1 VELSDAQLQMQ
12 SLNLAQKLDLNMVI
26 ANYLRQKESAM
37 TNHTRTDDT
46 TIDMESLITVIFV
59 IVDDWYQ
66 EQGVQLLQGK
76 RGCKA
81 IFSDSELI
89 SLVLCMDI
97 IPFPS
102 ERQFY
107 QFIRANYL
115 SLFPQLIDRSQFNRR
130 ARCLRLLIEELRRF
144 WLEQLGATL
153 ATKLLLDTKPI
164 PVLGY
169 KRNKKH
175 SDFRGA
181 AAYGVCASR
190 NLKYFGFKLVALTT
204 LDGIPVVYELV
215 PANTDERIA
224 AEEVLDFVGNC
235 DIFGDKGFLG
245 EEWKL
250 DQAERQG
257 NRIWTAKR
265 ANQSRQNSP
274 EYDRWLNSIRE
285 RIEGVFNEVQNVGRN
300 IERLMAKTVIGLCTR
315 IIAKM
320 TNHALKA
327 ILRRFFNIDIIS
339 FSYIEA

>member
-1 VELSDAQLQMQ
+1 
-12 SLNLAQKLDLNMVI
+12 
-26 ANYLRQKESAM
+26 M
-37 TNHTRTDDT
+37 TIYSKTDDT
-46 TIDMESLITVIFV
+46 TIDMEALITVIFV

-66 EQGVQLLQGK
+66 QQGVKLLKGK
-76 RGCKA
+76 RGRKA
-81 IFSDSELI
+81 IFTDSELI
-89 SLVLCMDI
+89 TLVLCMDI

-115 SLFPQLIDRSQFNRR
+115 SLFPHLIDRTQFNRR
-130 ARCLRLLIEELRRF
+130 ARCLRFLIEQLRRF

-153 ATKLLLDTKPI
+153 ATQLLLDTKPI

-169 KRNKKH
+169 KRNKKQ
-175 SDFRGA
+175 SDFRGQ

-215 PANTDERIA
+215 PANTDERA
-224 AEEVLDFVGNC
+224 AADEVLDYVRGC

-245 EEWKL
+245 EEWQF

-265 ANQSRQNSP
+265 ANQAQQNAP
-274 EYDRWLNSIRE
+274 EFDRWLNSIRE

-300 IERLMAKTVIGLCTR
+300 IERLMAKTIIGLCTR

-320 TNHALKA
+320 TNHALKG
-327 ILRRFFNIDIIS
+327 ILRRFYNIDIIS

>member
-1 VELSDAQLQMQ
+1 
-12 SLNLAQKLDLNMVI
+12 
-26 ANYLRQKESAM
+26 M
-37 TNHTRTDDT
+37 TMYSKTDDT
-46 TIDMESLITVIFV
+46 TIDMETLLTIILV

-66 EQGVQLLQGK
+66 QHGVKLLQGK

-81 IFSDSELI
+81 VFTDSEI
-89 SLVLCMDI
+89 ITLVLCMDI

-115 SLFPQLIDRSQFNRR
+115 YLFPKLIDRSQFNRR
-130 ARCLRLLIEELRRF
+130 VRHLRLLLEQLRRF
-144 WLEQLGATL
+144 WLVQLGATL
-153 ATKLLLDTKPI
+153 ATELLLDTKPI
-164 PVLGY
+164 PVLSY
-169 KRNKKH
+169 KRNKQR
-175 SDFRGA
+175 SDFRGQ

-215 PANTDERIA
+215 PANTDERDA
-224 AEEVLDFVGNC
+224 AEEVLDFVKDC

-245 EEWKL
+245 EEWQF
-250 DQAERQG
+250 DQADRQA

-265 ANQSRQNSP
+265 ANQTQQNSP
-274 EYDRWLNSIRE
+274 EFDHWLNSIRE

-300 IERLMAKTVIGLCTR
+300 IERLMTKTVMGLCTR

-320 TNHALKA
+320 TNHALKH
-327 ILRRFFNIDIIS
+327 ILRRFFNIDIVS
-339 FSYIEA
+339 FSYIGA

>member
-1 VELSDAQLQMQ
+1 
-12 SLNLAQKLDLNMVI
+12 
-26 ANYLRQKESAM
+26 
-37 TNHTRTDDT
+37 
-46 TIDMESLITVIFV
+46 
-59 IVDDWYQ
+59 
-66 EQGVQLLQGK
+66 
-76 RGCKA
+76 
-81 IFSDSELI
+81 
-89 SLVLCMDI
+89 MDI

-115 SLFPQLIDRSQFNRR
+115 HLFPHLIDRTQFNRR
-130 ARCLRLLIEELRRF
+130 ARCLRFLIEQLRRF

-153 ATKLLLDTKPI
+153 ATQLLLDTKPI
-164 PVLGY
+164 PVLSY
-169 KRNKKH
+169 KRNKKQ
-175 SDFRGA
+175 SDFRGQ

-215 PANTDERIA
+215 PANTDERA
-224 AEEVLDFVGNC
+224 AADEVLDYVHGC

-245 EEWKL
+245 EEWQL
-250 DQAERQG
+250 DQANQQG

-265 ANQSRQNSP
+265 TNQAQQNAP
-274 EYDRWLNSIRE
+274 EFDRWLNSIRE

-300 IERLMAKTVIGLCTR
+300 VERLMAKTVVGLCTR
-315 IIAKM
+315 ITAKM

>member
-1 VELSDAQLQMQ
+1 M
-12 SLNLAQKLDLNMVI
+12 
-26 ANYLRQKESAM
+26 ANYLHQKESTM
-37 TNHTRTDDT
+37 TIYSKTDDT
-46 TIDMESLITVIFV
+46 TIDMEALITVIFV

-66 EQGVQLLQGK
+66 QQGVKLLKGK
-76 RGCKA
+76 RGRKA
-81 IFSDSELI
+81 IFTDSELI
-89 SLVLCMDI
+89 TLVLCMDI

-115 SLFPQLIDRSQFNRR
+115 SLFPHLIDRTQFNRR
-130 ARCLRLLIEELRRF
+130 ARCLRFLIEQLRRF

-153 ATKLLLDTKPI
+153 ATQLLLDTKPI

-169 KRNKKH
+169 KRNKKQ
-175 SDFRGA
+175 SDFRGQ

-215 PANTDERIA
+215 PANTDERA
-224 AEEVLDFVGNC
+224 AADEVLDYVRGC

-245 EEWKL
+245 EEWQF

-265 ANQSRQNSP
+265 ANQAQQNAP
-274 EYDRWLNSIRE
+274 EFDRWLNSIRE

-300 IERLMAKTVIGLCTR
+300 IERLMAKTIIGLCTR

-320 TNHALKA
+320 TNHALKG
-327 ILRRFFNIDIIS
+327 ILRRFYNIDIIS

>member
-1 VELSDAQLQMQ
+1 M
-12 SLNLAQKLDLNMVI
+12 

-37 TNHTRTDDT
+37 TIQTKTNDT
-46 TIDMESLITVIFV
+46 TISIESLMTVIFV

-66 EQGVQLLQGK
+66 QQGIKILKGK
-76 RGCKA
+76 RGNKA
-81 IFSDSELI
+81 VFSDSELMT
-89 SLVLCMDI
+89 LVLCMDI

-115 SLFPQLIDRSQFNRR
+115 SLFPRLIDRSQFNRR
-130 ARCLRLLIEELRRF
+130 ARYLRYLIEELRRF

-153 ATKLLLDTKPI
+153 ATEFLLDTKPI
-164 PVLGY
+164 PVLSY
-169 KRNKKH
+169 KRNKKQ
-175 SDFRGA
+175 SDFRGQA
-181 AAYGVCASR
+181 GYGVCASR

-215 PANTDERIA
+215 PANTDERAA
-224 AEEVLDFVGNC
+224 AEEVLDFVRNC

-245 EEWKL
+245 EEWQL
-250 DQAERQG
+250 DQADRQG

-265 ANQSRQNSP
+265 ANQAQQNSP
-274 EYDRWLNSIRE
+274 EFDTWLNSVRE

-300 IERLMAKTVIGLCTR
+300 VERLMAKTVVGLCSR
-315 IIAKM
+315 LIAKM
-320 TNHALKA
+320 ANHALKG

-339 FSYIEA
+339 FSYIDA